1 MWRMLFLLLIMIG
14 VSSRVAATTLK
25 HDPTQRPVNMTTT
38 QQTLQKKYPID
49 MVIVGSRNK
58 VLKIGY
64 KSYTIGDQLDS
75 MKIVDIQMNKVL
87 LEDGRHGYITLL
99 IKR

>member
-1 MWRMLFLLLIMIG
+1 MWRILFFLLIMFDALI
-14 VSSRVAATTLK
+14 SVAAATVK
-25 HDPTQRPVNMTTT
+25 HDPTQRPVNVTTS

-64 KSYTIGDQLDS
+64 KSYTIGDQLDG

-87 LEDGRHGYITLL
+87 LEDGRHGYIDLS